1 MSEQMIKYTL
11 ALSTDPNSGKRN
23 RSWVKLV
30 PLGETID
37 YHGEEIEFSEAYLRK
52 IVSES
57 IRLQAYFDGK
67 AEVTNGE
74 PYRFPVLRN
83 HKPSHDRDGDLLG
96 VKLADKQ
103 GFNGLWGEFEWTDDT
118 LMAIDAG
125 KVKHV
130 SVGIT
135 PKYKTEGGDTFGP
148 VIREVS
154 LTADPFLKGIGTIQ
168 DTLEITLSQQLTNE
182 LAELNMEPEALM
194 KMFEEAVS
202 PILDRLDALA
212 PKEEPEDADEASDEA
227 SDDASLEASL
237 EASQSDGDV
246 SEGEGVEAT
255 SEEVEE
261 AQDVDAT
268 DVDASHVASHEASQ
282 EEPEEALTLSA
293 IKALIDPVTER
304 LAAVEN
310 RPSVRLNTQEQGR
323 QGDPPTAP
331 VELSYEDTISRIMR
345 KNSCSRLDAIELEM
359 KQ

>member
-1 MSEQMIKYTL
+1 MIKYTL

-212 PKEEPEDADEASDEA
+212 PKEEPEDAEDAEEEAA
-227 SDDASLEASL
+227 DASADASL

-268 DVDASHVASHEASQ
+268 SH

-293 IKALIDPVTER
+293 IKALIDPVTGR
-304 LAAVEN
+304 LDALEN
-310 RPSVRLNTQEQGR
+310 RPQVRLNTQEQGR